1 MEQVPRPRPQRL
13 RVTWTANQPEWPE
26 DGFAPDPAVAVYGVY
41 AREDMDSEN
50 MYAMENMERAM
61 RLRVMSHRLGVME
74 VMSHRLKKGSL
85 FMKLAR
91 KQFDYKFRLPAPRYA
106 PDVLHEIPPWSP
118 HEILPC
124 SDDYEIPPWS
134 PRSDDYEFP
143 DDYEYV
149 SDDEGDEEFSRD
161 ANQHFGFLGLD
172 EWVE

>member
-1 MEQVPRPRPQRL
+1 ML
-13 RVTWTANQPEWPE
+13 
-26 DGFAPDPAVAVYGVY
+26 GI
-41 AREDMDSEN
+41 
-50 MYAMENMERAM
+50 
-61 RLRVMSHRLGVME
+61 MSM
-74 VMSHRLKKGSL
+74 MSHRLKKGSL

-124 SDDYEIPPWS
+124 SDDYE
-134 PRSDDYEFP
+134 FP

-149 SDDEGDEEFSRD
+149 SDDEGDQAFSHD
-161 ANQHFGFLGLD
+161 YSHNLGFLAMD